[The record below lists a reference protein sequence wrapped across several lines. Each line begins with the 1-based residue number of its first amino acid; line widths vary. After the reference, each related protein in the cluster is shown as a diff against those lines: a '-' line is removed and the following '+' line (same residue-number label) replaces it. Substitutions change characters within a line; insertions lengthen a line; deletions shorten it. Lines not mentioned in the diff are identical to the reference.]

1 MMKKRSGRLERK
13 RRRRAGQS
21 MTEMIIL
28 VAFVGLSLA
37 WLVTAMPNAISSHY
51 KENAKF
57 LAGPF

>member
-1 MMKKRSGRLERK
+1 MMRM
-13 RRRRAGQS
+13 RRRRKRAGQS
-21 MTEMIIL
+21 MTELIIL

-37 WLVTAMPNAISSHY
+37 WLVTALPEALSSHY